1 MKYYIHSM
9 LANIFLLHAISDI
22 QPSFDVRFLR
32 FCYSQHSML
41 ADTNV
46 ANIYVSTS
54 LSVLS

>member
-1 MKYYIHSM
+1 M